1 MPFTGK
7 VIRCTSMLIPLSNS
21 ARLIACPTLD
31 SILKYLSYKL
41 VTSSMID
48 LSVGLK
54 SKQDT
59 PISQYP
65 FIFSERDLSVSTP
78 SAVAYLLANMLFCG
92 IKKFDNTPRNKL
104 CNKNFKHFQKQSNK
118 SFGYHEICPICISQN
133 IVVFTKYE
141 HRNGSSM
148 SLLTTSLRNIFRSL

>member
-59 PISQYP
+59 PIS
-65 FIFSERDLSVSTP
+65 
-78 SAVAYLLANMLFCG
+78 
-92 IKKFDNTPRNKL
+92 
-104 CNKNFKHFQKQSNK
+104 
-118 SFGYHEICPICISQN
+118 
-133 IVVFTKYE
+133 
-141 HRNGSSM
+141 
-148 SLLTTSLRNIFRSL
+148 